1 MEVVAINGSPNKNG
15 NTAQAIQIVANELA
29 KEDIKTKII
38 HIGNK
43 EIRGCVACMG
53 CARAQNEQCA
63 LTGNEIVNDSIA
75 QMKAADGIILA
86 SPVYFSGI
94 SGTMKAFLDRA
105 FFVSGMN
112 GNLFR
117 HKVAT
122 SLAVVRRSGGIPA
135 VEQLNKYL
143 NYAEMLTVNAN
154 YWNVIH
160 GLQQGEVLED
170 AEGVQ
175 IMRVLGKNMA
185 WLLKVMEYSHDK
197 FEPPAKEDKITT
209 SFVR

>member
-1 MEVVAINGSPNKNG
+1 MEVVAINGSPKKNG
-15 NTAQAIQIVANELA
+15 NTAHAIQIVAEELA
-29 KEDIKTKII
+29 KENIKTKII

-43 EIRGCVACMG
+43 EIRGCIACMG
-53 CARAQNEQCA
+53 CVRAQNERCS
-63 LTGNEIVNDSIA
+63 LSDNGIVNDAIE
-75 QMKAADGIILA
+75 QMKAAEGILLA

-94 SGTMKAFLDRA
+94 SGTMKTFLDRA

-117 HKVAT
+117 HKVAS
-122 SLAVVRRSGGIPA
+122 SLAVVRRSGGISA
-135 VEQLNKYL
+135 VDQMNKYL
-143 NYAEMLTVNAN
+143 NYAEMTTVGAN
-154 YWNVIH
+154 YWNVLH
-160 GLQQGEVLED
+160 GLQSGEVMED

-185 WLLKVMEYSHDK
+185 WLLKIMEYSYDK

-209 SFVR
+209 NFIR